1 MKKTFTNI
9 FFNDI
14 WEHRTKHLTTDTKK
28 FRKQID
34 FINKSLHQIQPA
46 LIIDCGCGPAE
57 FIQHTNILDYNYLGV
72 DIVEKQIEE
81 NKIKYPKLTFTH
93 SNILDYL
100 NSLSVGDVPH
110 NTLFFIKDVIM
121 HWSNLDILQL
131 MVELQ
136 RLRVKAL
143 LIFKRRGQFRCR
155 RGVENSDDRNLN
167 NKYHEY
173 PVNFELSP
181 MDNFREYLV
190 DHTRTNYGFKQIVLY
205 DFNKIMI

>member
-1 MKKTFTNI
+1 MENTFTNI
-9 FFNDI
+9 FLNDV

-28 FRKQID
+28 FRKQIE
-34 FINKSLHQIQPA
+34 FINKSLHTIQPE
-46 LIIDCGCGPAE
+46 LVVDCGCGQAE
-57 FIQHTNILDYNYLGV
+57 FIQHTNIVDYNYLGV
-72 DIVEKQIEE
+72 DIVEGQIEE
-81 NKIKYPKLTFTH
+81 NKIKYPTLNFTH

-100 NSLSVGDVPH
+100 NSLSVGDVSH

-121 HWSNLDILQL
+121 HWSNLDIIQL
-131 MVELQ
+131 MAELQ

-155 RGVENSDDRNLN
+155 RGVENNEDRNLN

-181 MDNFREYLV
+181 MSIFSEYIV
-190 DHTRTNYGFKQIVLY
+190 DHTRTNYSFKQIVLY
-205 DFNKIMI
+205 DFN